1 MQTLE
6 SDLLIHVFDR
16 TARGEMYQEKSRQFM
31 MLAFHTVAPGEGS
44 HERKVKLPLMMVTV
58 REGDALGAV

>member
-1 MQTLE
+1 
-6 SDLLIHVFDR
+6 
-16 TARGEMYQEKSRQFM
+16 M